1 MVIDPTETYLS
12 TTPDGDLRTHTGG
25 PQFWA
30 QPEAALTALGRDWL
44 VSEFTFDANWSV
56 WEMHPEGDELV
67 YVLAGHVTLVL
78 ELAEGTREV
87 EVRGRGAV
95 VVPRGVWHTAK
106 VHAPSRS
113 LHLTR
118 GAGTQHRVIAAPAV

>member
-1 MVIDPTETYLS
+1 MPIDPTQTYLS
-12 TTPDGDLRTHTGG
+12 TTPEGDLRTHVGG
-25 PQFWA
+25 AAFWT
-30 QPEAALTALGRDWL
+30 QPEAALDAIGRDWL
-44 VSEFTFDANWSV
+44 VSEFTFDADWAV

-67 YVLAGHVTLVL
+67 YVLEGHATLLL
-78 ELAEGTREV
+78 ELPDGVREV

-106 VHAPSRS
+106 VHAPTRS

-118 GAGTQHRVIAAPAV
+118 GVGTQHRPA